1 MKIVFVHAFL
11 LYSLTTAKLCCCLPS
26 TSPSLSLSLST
37 YTHTHTK
44 TRAAHTK
51 LQNTRS
57 WLQFILVAFS
67 DNYETFWKTV
77 LIKNTKPDTLNTH
90 TRSSDKIPFVIK
102 LFLLFFLRLLCL
114 WLFGY
119 SFTLATAAAA
129 AFFGVASCCCC
140 VVPGLT
146 FDLIWFCSLFFC
158 CLLQLVTEN

>member
-77 LIKNTKPDTLNTH
+77 LTKNTKPDTLNTH

-102 LFLLFFLRLLCL
+102 LFLLFFFCVCFVFGFLVIPLLWLLLLLLPFLGSPLVVVVLCL
-114 WLFGY
+114 VWL
-119 SFTLATAAAA
+119 
-129 AFFGVASCCCC
+129 
-140 VVPGLT
+140 
-146 FDLIWFCSLFFC
+146 LIWFDFALYFF
-158 CLLQLVTEN
+158 VVYFN